1 MRPGHLPALPSQSAL
16 SRFCSPL
23 RRAVRERQ
31 EPGARA
37 GQGGQARCGELLCFP
52 YLALSICVPRAAR
65 LTRGL
70 GVTLGGAMKMP
81 DTGGGVMCGKKASL
95 APGGSCP
102 RALQSG
108 QEDGLCPRIHEGWP
122 GRALLCRPSQG
133 PTPHSWT
140 PRGKAWSLAVVGA
153 LGTACSHPTQALQPP
168 LASTCWDPEGEPLG
182 TGRERGLVSCAP
194 ARWDTAVRTRPVC
207 GPGPW
212 GGGV

>member
-81 DTGGGVMCGKKASL
+81 DTGGGDVWQESQPGTRGQLSSGSAVRPRGWALPKNPRRMARQGPALSPISGANSTL
-95 APGGSCP
+95 LDPTGEGVVPGSGWSFGDRVFTSNTGPPAPFSVHLLGS
-102 RALQSG
+102 G
-108 QEDGLCPRIHEGWP
+108 
-122 GRALLCRPSQG
+122 GRASGHWQRTWTGVLCTS
-133 PTPHSWT
+133 T
-140 PRGKAWSLAVVGA
+140 VG
-153 LGTACSHPTQALQPP
+153 H
-168 LASTCWDPEGEPLG
+168 
-182 TGRERGLVSCAP
+182 GREDA
-194 ARWDTAVRTRPVC
+194 ARLRPRPV
-207 GPGPW
+207 